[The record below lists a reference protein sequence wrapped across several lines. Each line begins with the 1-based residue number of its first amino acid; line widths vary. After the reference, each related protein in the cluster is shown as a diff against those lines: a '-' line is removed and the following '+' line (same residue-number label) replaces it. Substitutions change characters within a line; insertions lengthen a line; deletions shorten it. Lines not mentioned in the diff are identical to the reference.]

1 MKSSEALHDPAPF
14 LPLKP
19 DVFHILLAMN
29 EESLHGYGIMK
40 AVEEKTGGTITLEPS
55 PLYRKLKRL
64 LEAGIVAVD
73 PRRFG
78 TDSGGP
84 ERRYYCLTSLG
95 RQILAAEAARVV
107 DLARD
112 RAVRRLA
119 VAAGRVP

>member
-1 MKSSEALHDPAPF
+1 MRNPETAHGPASF

-19 DVFHILLAMN
+19 DLFHILLVMS
-29 EESLHGYGIMK
+29 ERSLHGYGIMK
-40 AVEEKTGGTITLEPS
+40 AVEEKTGGVITLEPS
-55 PLYRKLKRL
+55 PLYRRLMRL

-95 RQILAAEAARVV
+95 RQVLAAEAARVV
-107 DLARD
+107 ELARD
-112 RAVRRLA
+112 GAVRKLA
-119 VAAGRVP
+119 VAAGRVR